1 MKTYEANGFT
11 IVDCAGAPEDA
22 VEYALADIAFADC
35 VRDVPIILV
44 GKDVIDKIVPPFS
57 CIIKDPPMRKIVVGT
72 CRANGAFVRQP
83 PRNFEAVMKCKMP
96 DEVANAP
103 YFVVVALDGGT
114 SNGDVFKRELRSLV
128 IHEYGHAYMYILR
141 ERARLELKRLR
152 IAKRPKELANS
163 PLAPFNLI
171 NELLSGGKISAQ
183 ELLKIELGIKEG
195 RLAEA
200 WLDFIDFGYVEGHI
214 SPIFVSSPLALATHD
229 VLFRIDMNIVK
240 PVKVLEEFAAQVTA
254 YVHLDDVGR
263 RLMHNKRWDSVE
275 YGSFTI
281 AVGAQEG
288 VSRLEWSP
296 HGCLLAKSWALGIP
310 LFAPYMTPLPTTEEI
325 AATLAPDLC
334 KSPCDIPAVSEEHV
348 AKGPDIARLTFK
360 QIMKHYTVPE
370 LWRQL
375 DELLDKHKLI
385 LYL

>member
-1 MKTYEANGFT
+1 MKTYETHGFT
-11 IVDCAGAPEDA
+11 VVDCVGVPEDA

-35 VRDVPIILV
+35 VRDVPLILV
-44 GKDVIDKIVPPFS
+44 GKDVIDKIVPPFN
-57 CIIKDPPMRKIVVGT
+57 CINKDPPIKEIDSSAVGT
-72 CRANGAFVRQP
+72 CHASGAFVRQP
-83 PRNFEAVMKCKMP
+83 PRNFKAVMKCKMP

-103 YFVVVALDGGT
+103 YFVVVAPDGGT
-114 SNGDVFKRELRSLV
+114 SNGDVFKRELRSIV
-128 IHEYGHAYMYILR
+128 IHEYGHAYMYMLR
-141 ERARLELKRLR
+141 ERARLELKRLE
-152 IAKRPKELANS
+152 ITKRA
-163 PLAPFNLI
+163 
-171 NELLSGGKISAQ
+171 ISAQ

-200 WLDFIDFGYVEGHI
+200 WLDFIDSGYVEGHI
-214 SPIFVSSPLALATHD
+214 SPLFRSSPLALATHD
-229 VLFRIDMNIVK
+229 VLFHIDMNIVR
-240 PVKVLEEFAAQVTA
+240 PVKVLEEFAAQITA

-263 RLMHNKRWDSVE
+263 RLMRDKSWNSVE

-288 VSRLEWSP
+288 VSRLEWDP

-325 AATLAPDLC
+325 AATLAPSLC
-334 KSPCDIPAVSEEHV
+334 KSPCDIPAVFEEHV
-348 AKGPDIARLTFK
+348 AKGPDIARFAFK